1 MFGST
6 GIDLLTMKYSY
17 IAMKYSVVCALLL
30 SDIVISLPT
39 ESINYDL
46 TIKNVDR
53 SIDLSSQLAKIIH
66 KITIENNGK
75 TPVKNFLFAIEPQ
88 FKSKVAFV
96 GAQTGTNLKVT
107 EVKVDSHVDK
117 QFYRIDL
124 KEALSSGKTV
134 TVEVETVYTYILT
147 PYPTSISQKDK
158 QFVRYR
164 GNHYIYSPYQVIK
177 QTTAVNVGTRN
188 VESYSKLLPLS
199 QSDTTYTYGPYTQIQ
214 PFSEDVMVIHYENN
228 SPFLSVTHLQ
238 RVIEVSHWGNI
249 AVEEE
254 IDLLHTGAK
263 LKGPFSR
270 YEYQR
275 EAHSGVSSIKSFKT
289 ILPAAATDAYYR
301 DEIGNISTSHMRV
314 LSDSVELDLRPRF
327 PLFGGW
333 KTHYVLGYSVPS
345 YEYLYN
351 SGDDYKLKMRLV
363 DHVFDDMVIDEAVTK
378 IILPEGSHSM
388 QLTTPYPVQR
398 LPDSL
403 HYTYLDTKG
412 RIVISVTMKNL
423 VEHHIQDFELS
434 YVFPRILMLQEPL
447 LVVIAFYLLF
457 LLVVIYVRLD
467 FCIAKDEASESR
479 LRVSGLCDKILVHQD
494 KRADTYSSFDSAL
507 AKLKQNKDVNT
518 FLTVIK
524 NINQEYKTETTH
536 IAELL
541 VKLKAD
547 APEIAEKVSE
557 LQKLDKHLKDLY
569 VQQQSLYVDK
579 LVPGKISRGPFVDA
593 ENNLNK
599 KKEDYEE
606 KINNIVKSLH

>member
-1 MFGST
+1 MKLNIFVIFKFLIICNFLFINIVVS
-6 GIDLLTMKYSY
+6 LTTETINSD
-17 IAMKYSVVCALLL
+17 VVL
-30 SDIVISLPT
+30 
-39 ESINYDL
+39 
-46 TIKNVDR
+46 KNVDR
-53 SIDLSSQLAKIIH
+53 SIDISSQLAKIVH
-66 KITIENNGK
+66 KTTVENIGK
-75 TPVKNFLFAIEPQ
+75 SPVKNFLFAFEPQ
-88 FKSKVAFV
+88 SNSISKVAYV
-96 GAQTGTNLKVT
+96 GAQSGSNLKVT
-107 EVKVDSHVDK
+107 EVSVSGHTNKK
-117 QFYRIDL
+117 FYRIDL
-124 KEALSSGKTV
+124 KDALSPGKAV
-134 TVEVETVYTYILT
+134 VVEVEAVLTYALS
-147 PYPTSISQKDK
+147 PYPTSITQKEK
-158 QFVRYR
+158 QFVRYT
-164 GNHYIYSPYQVIK
+164 GNHYVYSPYQVTK
-177 QTTAVNVGTRN
+177 QVTTVNVGTRN
-188 VESYSKLLPLS
+188 VESYSKLLPVS
-199 QSDTTYTYGPYTQIQ
+199 QSDSTFTYGPYSQIQ
-214 PFSEDVMVIHYENN
+214 SFSSDPMVIHFENN
-228 SPFLSVTHLQ
+228 SPFLSVTYLE

-254 IDLLHTGAK
+254 IDLFHTGAQ

-301 DEIGNISTSHMRV
+301 DEIGNISTSHMRI

-333 KTHYVLGYSVPS
+333 KTHYILGYSVPS

-378 IILPEGSHSM
+378 IILPEGSHSL
-388 QLTTPYPVQR
+388 QLSTPYPVER

-412 RIVISVTMKNL
+412 RLVISVTINNL

-457 LLVVIYVRLD
+457 LMVVIYVRLD

-479 LRVSGLCDKILVHQD
+479 LRVLGLCDKILAHQD
-494 KRADTYSSFDSAL
+494 KRADTYVSLDSAL
-507 AKLKQNKDVNT
+507 AKLKQYKDVNA
-518 FLTVIK
+518 FLATAKFANQDYK
-524 NINQEYKTETTH
+524 NETAH
-536 IAELL
+536 ISELL
-541 VKLKAD
+541 TKLKAD

-557 LQKLDKHLKDLY
+557 LQKLDKYLKELY

-593 ENNLNK
+593 ENSLNK
-599 KKEDYEE
+599 KKEDLEE